1 MVGLIRKNVVLPSSM
16 MTMNKN
22 EDNTFSAHNVC
33 FGITFIRYARGLK
46 RENPLKA
53 RKPQGGIN
61 RLANIG

>member
-1 MVGLIRKNVVLPSSM
+1 

-22 EDNTFSAHNVC
+22 EHNTISAHDAC

-46 RENPLKA
+46 RENPLEA